1 MKAPKPIDL
10 PPAVA
15 RAFVK
20 DMRAFFA
27 EEDKHK
33 QTRRDRSPPASRAQ
47 GASGTARE
55 EAAAVGREKDVSRNE
70 GYRVT
75 LSSIPNEW
83 HLLRYEPNLLSPTMK
98 RSSKATRWAEIAW
111 SSPRRHTASSGI
123 ADVNKRHFEGRPH
136 CRYRQIG
143 TGEFL
148 RAAGGDLQTIARHR
162 GQYRRSPLSIRHDL
176 DRRRWDDRSVR
187 ACGWAELSACRGY
200 QFLIPPPPFESS
212 RFSLHW
218 SRPKAASFGRSLFG
232 PVRRSYGLA
241 LLRLLAVPQD
251 WPIVGFDYE
260 RRHHAEHDQDP
271 SDQTSIPKESVDHEP
286 LLNPPG
292 WVRFYRQHLAYWT
305 QKRPQLGGSWG
316 RSPSGRN
323 GAAGHRRLP

>member
-98 RSSKATRWAEIAW
+98 RSSKATR
-111 SSPRRHTASSGI
+111 
-123 ADVNKRHFEGRPH
+123 
-136 CRYRQIG
+136 
-143 TGEFL
+143 
-148 RAAGGDLQTIARHR
+148 
-162 GQYRRSPLSIRHDL
+162 
-176 DRRRWDDRSVR
+176 
-187 ACGWAELSACRGY
+187 
-200 QFLIPPPPFESS
+200 
-212 RFSLHW
+212 
-218 SRPKAASFGRSLFG
+218 
-232 PVRRSYGLA
+232 
-241 LLRLLAVPQD
+241 
-251 WPIVGFDYE
+251 
-260 RRHHAEHDQDP
+260 
-271 SDQTSIPKESVDHEP
+271 
-286 LLNPPG
+286 
-292 WVRFYRQHLAYWT
+292 
-305 QKRPQLGGSWG
+305 
-316 RSPSGRN
+316 
-323 GAAGHRRLP
+323 